1 MTMRVDFQGKLFFGI
16 KVDTKTREQLANASA
31 GSRSFF
37 EGPTATLTLCVG
49 GADTYLGKIVDGGIG
64 SEELEDMVRHV
75 LSVLDRVAPER
86 GRRQTLKVFVVTESG
101 LPPPSLTPT
110 PPEPEPERY

>member
-16 KVDTKTREQLANASA
+16 KVDNKTRELLANASA

-37 EGPTATLTLCVG
+37 EGPSATLTLCVG
-49 GADTYLGKIVDGGIG
+49 GADTYLGKIVDGGLG
-64 SEELEDMVRHV
+64 SDELDDMVRHV

-86 GRRQTLKVFVVTESG
+86 SRRTAVKLFVVMESG
-101 LPPPSLTPT
+101 LPPPTLTP
-110 PPEPEPERY
+110 PPAPEEPQY

>member
-1 MTMRVDFQGKLFFGI
+1 MTMRVEFQGKLFFGI
-16 KVDTKTREQLANASA
+16 KVDTKTRELLANASA

-37 EGPTATLTLCVG
+37 EGPNSTLTLCVG

-64 SEELEDMVRHV
+64 SDELDDMVRHV

-86 GRRQTLKVFVVTESG
+86 GRRTTVKVFVVIESG
-101 LPPPSLTPT
+101 LPQPSLTAP
-110 PPEPEPERY
+110 PPEPEPQGY

>member
-16 KVDTKTREQLANASA
+16 KVDNKTRELLSNASA

-64 SEELEDMVRHV
+64 SDELEDMVRHV

-86 GRRQTLKVFVVTESG
+86 GRRQTVKIFVVTESG
-101 LPPPSLTPT
+101 LPPPSLTPPEE
-110 PPEPEPERY
+110 PPESY